1 MASSANNSTIAKN
14 TAFLYFRM
22 ILVLVV
28 SLYTSRV
35 TLNVLGVDDYGVYN
49 VVAGFVTMF
58 GFFNAT
64 LSSSLQRY
72 YNYEGTLD
80 KQNGF
85 NKVYNTGFIIHFI
98 LGIIILLLLESL
110 GLWYVNHVMVIP
122 SDRLFTAN
130 IVYQTAVLSM
140 LLVVFQIPYTGAIIA
155 AEKMNYYAII
165 SVFDVSLKLLCIIL
179 LPFFPF
185 DKLIAFGLISLLISF
200 FDFFAYYFYAR
211 KHILYKG
218 FEWKTDKIL
227 LKSIMSFSGWNLI
240 GTFAFLL
247 KGQGLNM
254 LLNYFFGPI
263 INAARGIAYQV
274 NGAISG
280 FSSNISIAFRPQ
292 IVNSYADSDLKRT
305 RFMMYSESKICFALM
320 VLLMTPMAFEINYL
334 LKIWLGD
341 IVPENTNVFAIL
353 VLIDSLIC
361 TLNTPCTQVA
371 FAVGNLKNYQMA
383 NSIVNL
389 LLVPFSWLFLYLGY
403 DALSVFLITIV
414 FSILNQI
421 VCLVFLNKLFPI
433 HLKAYLFR
441 VIVPCLL
448 FLVAVPLLL
457 YIPYLFFSESLLRLL
472 IIAIVDFIAGGVMFY
487 FIMLQKSEKE
497 FCITFI
503 RSKILKK

>member
-1 MASSANNSTIAKN
+1 MAHSANSSTIAKN

-28 SLYTSRV
+28 ALYTSRV

-80 KQNGF
+80 KENGYS
-85 NKVYNTGFIIHFI
+85 KVYNTGLIIHFF
-98 LGIIILLLLESL
+98 LGVIIMLMLETL
-110 GLWYVNHVMVIP
+110 GLWYVNKVMVIP
-122 SDRLFTAN
+122 AERLLTAN

-165 SVFDVSLKLLCIIL
+165 SVFDVSLKLVCIIL
-179 LPFFPF
+179 LPYFPF
-185 DKLIAFGLISLLISF
+185 DKLIAFGLISLLINC

-211 KHILYKG
+211 KYILTNE
-218 FEWKTDKIL
+218 FVWKTDKIL

-274 NGAISG
+274 NGAITG

-292 IVNSYADSDLKRT
+292 IVNSYAESDLNRT

-320 VLLMTPMAFEINYL
+320 VLLMTPMVLEINYL

-341 IVPENTNVFAIL
+341 IVPEHTNIFAIL

-371 FAVGNLKNYQMA
+371 FAVGNLKNYQIA
-383 NSIVNL
+383 NTIVNL

-403 DALSVFLITIV
+403 DAISVFVITII
-414 FSILNQI
+414 FSVLNQV
-421 VCLVFLNKLFPI
+421 VCLQFLNRLFPI
-433 HLKAYLFR
+433 HLKNYLLR
-441 VIVPCLL
+441 VIVPCMM
-448 FLVAVPLLL
+448 FLVIVPILL
-457 YIPYLFFSESLLRLL
+457 YIPYLLLPESFLRLFSICIADL
-472 IIAIVDFIAGGVMFY
+472 IVGCVMFY
-487 FIMLQKSEKE
+487 FIILQRSEKE
-497 FCITFI
+497 FCINYI
-503 RSKILKK
+503 RSKFFKK